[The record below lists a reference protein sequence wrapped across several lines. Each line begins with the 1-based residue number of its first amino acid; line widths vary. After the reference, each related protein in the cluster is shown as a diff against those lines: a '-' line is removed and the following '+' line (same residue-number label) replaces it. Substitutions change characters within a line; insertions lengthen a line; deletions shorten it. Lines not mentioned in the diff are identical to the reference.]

1 MARLPLPPP
10 ANQLARVAADLIVL
24 PAGTELWRIYPRGG
38 AYPTTWQA
46 FRGYGPLAMRFDH
59 HDSPPHEQTRKVY
72 YAAESIL
79 TCVAEVFQDT
89 GFIDPTESERW
100 LVGLRLARPVRI
112 LSLRGLWPTRAG
124 ASMALNTGDR
134 TIARAWSR
142 AIYDAFSDAE
152 GLYYAS
158 AMNAHEPAV
167 FLYERAEDTPAPLP
181 FFHRALADP
190 TLRGVLEQAAATLG
204 YGLGQ

>member
-1 MARLPLPPP
+1 MARLPRPPS
-10 ANQLARVAADLIVL
+10 ADQLARIPGDWVTLS
-24 PAGTELWRIYPRGG
+24 AGAELWRVYPRGG
-38 AYPTTWQA
+38 EFPTTWQA
-46 FRGYGPLAMRFDH
+46 FRAYGPLAVRFDH
-59 HDSPPHEQTRKVY
+59 HDPSPREQARKIY
-72 YAAESIL
+72 YVAESIL

-89 GFIDPTESERW
+89 GFIDPSENERW
-100 LVGLRLARPVRI
+100 LVGVRLARPVRL

-134 TIARAWSR
+134 AIARAWSR
-142 AIYDAFSDAE
+142 AIYEAFSEVE

-167 FLYERAEDTPAPLP
+167 VLYERAEDALTPAP

-204 YGLGQ
+204 YGIGP